1 MLSNEA
7 LSSERDEINYLIER
21 RLGWLK
27 ETRGIGPRY
36 ENLAR
41 RFLAMVTLAC
51 ILGSMRQ
58 YFAYRT

>member
-1 MLSNEA
+1 M
-7 LSSERDEINYLIER
+7 
-21 RLGWLK
+21 LGWLK

-51 ILGSMRQ
+51 ILASMRQ
-58 YFAYRT
+58 YFAYKT